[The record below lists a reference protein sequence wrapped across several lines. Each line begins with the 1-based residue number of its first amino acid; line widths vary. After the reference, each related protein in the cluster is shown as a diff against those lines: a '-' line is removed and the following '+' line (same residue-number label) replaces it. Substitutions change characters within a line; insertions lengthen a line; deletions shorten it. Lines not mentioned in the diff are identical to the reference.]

1 MGLPAPV
8 HVMRM
13 AAIGLHLVL
22 VHVVPTRVAPVLA
35 QVVQTCL
42 PTVNLDGPATST
54 DAPDIVHA
62 PAKALTEGVVGTVLG
77 RLVDRI
83 SVRPRSGDGLG
94 RWCEG
99 CETKDR
105 KQSYN
110 ELLQGSP
117 LVV

>member
-1 MGLPAPV
+1 LGLPTPV
-8 HVMRM
+8 HVVRV
-13 AAIGLHLVL
+13 AAVGLHLVL
-22 VHVVPTRVAPVLA
+22 MHVIPTGVMPIPTQVPKTGFPAIDLDRPAASTKPPDIIHTPAETNTAPV
-35 QVVQTCL
+35 VR
-42 PTVNLDGPATST
+42 
-54 DAPDIVHA
+54 
-62 PAKALTEGVVGTVLG
+62 TVLG